1 MKNLWNNDNSSSDN
15 EKNLPK
21 EYENKSPGYE
31 SK

>member
-21 EYENKSPGYE
+21 EYENKSRGY
-31 SK
+31 